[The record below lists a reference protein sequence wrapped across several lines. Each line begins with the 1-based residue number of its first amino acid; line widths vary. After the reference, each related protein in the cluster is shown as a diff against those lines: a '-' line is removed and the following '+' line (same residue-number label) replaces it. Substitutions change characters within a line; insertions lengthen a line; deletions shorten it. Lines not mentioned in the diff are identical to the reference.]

1 MDQDLLENL
10 LALGR
15 LNLPLEVV
23 REVLEHEKWKIREQH
38 KHEREMLTLSGTGL
52 NSSQPVNQNL
62 NHDFNLETGGESA
75 EIGLIAKR
83 KVEKVAGE
91 KAKEIENPDNLPLP
105 LLSLFI
111 TISWCGERLGRWPK
125 AKDAKV
131 AMSVQGDLKKAV
143 EKYGVRKVYQ
153 AYELVS
159 AHLENWDQRLVSEI
173 LESLTESYDEIK
185 TSSFSSSPVFI
196 EFSKFYPD
204 ISPDLFDKCYDQNN
218 HDFVKAGLHLLR
230 REFIRTPPPELE
242 HIENWQQKYLQHL
255 PTYLNKWKE
264 ELKKIESRL
273 SIPQKAWRES
283 TY

>member
-23 REVLEHEKWKIREQH
+23 REVLEHEKWKLREQH
-38 KHEREMLTLSGTGL
+38 KHEREMRMLSGTGL
-52 NSSQPVNQNL
+52 NLSQPANQSL
-62 NHDFNLETGGESA
+62 DADFNLETGGELA

-83 KVEKVAGE
+83 KVAKAAEE
-91 KAKEIENPDNLPLP
+91 KAKELENPNNLPLP
-105 LLSLFI
+105 LLSLFV

-131 AMSVQGDLKKAV
+131 AMSVQTDLEKAI

-159 AHLENWDQRLVSEI
+159 TSLDSWDQRLI
-173 LESLTESYDEIK
+173 ADRLESLTESYEEIK
-185 TSSFSSSPVFI
+185 TSSFSGSPVFI
-196 EFSKFYPD
+196 EFAKFYPY
-204 ISPDLFDKCYDQNN
+204 ISPELFDKCYDQNN
-218 HDFVKAGLHLLR
+218 QDFVKAGLHLLR
-230 REFIRTPPPELE
+230 KEFTREPPPELS
-242 HIENWQQKYLQHL
+242 HISGWQQKYLQHL
-255 PTYLNKWKE
+255 PEYLNRWRE

-273 SIPQKAWRES
+273 AVPQRAWRES
-283 TY
+283 MS